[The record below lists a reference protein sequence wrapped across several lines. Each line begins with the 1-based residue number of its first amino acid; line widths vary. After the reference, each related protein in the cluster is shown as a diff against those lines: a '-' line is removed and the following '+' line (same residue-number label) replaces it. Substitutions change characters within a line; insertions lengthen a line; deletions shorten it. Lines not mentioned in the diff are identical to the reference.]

1 MRKSLKI
8 AAAATVLLLALG
20 AIVFVY
26 ANAQNTAIANAEQE
40 QTMLQYMQTY
50 AESNNSTFCE
60 PGNGAMMGHMNRM
73 RHMEENEFQWSEQF
87 LENATLSTVQGTV
100 VSQVKGILILNTDAG
115 QVRIMLPREWIVDSE
130 VVNRATLFNGT
141 FTSAGQSVT
150 IKVIES
156 TTFSNANF
164 SLNVMMG
171 YEAIN
176 ATDAHAYAVLPFNI
190 TPSS

>member
-1 MRKSLKI
+1 MKI
-8 AAAATVLLLALG
+8 ATAATVLLLALG
-20 AIVFVY
+20 TIVFVY
-26 ANAQNTAIANAEQE
+26 AYAQNSTIANAEQE

-50 AESNNSTFCE
+50 AKSNNSTFCE
-60 PGNGAMMGHMNRM
+60 PNNGTMMGHMNRM
-73 RHMEENEFQWSEQF
+73 RHMHENEFQWSEQF

-100 VSQVKGILILNTDAG
+100 VSQVKGILILNTDTG
-115 QVRIMLPREWIVDSE
+115 QVRILLPKEWTVGNE

-141 FTSAGQSVT
+141 FASAGQNVT

-176 ATDAHAYAVLPFNI
+176 ATDTHACAVLPFNI

>member
-8 AAAATVLLLALG
+8 AAAATVLFLALG

-26 ANAQNTAIANAEQE
+26 ANAQNSAIANAEQE
-40 QTMLQYMQTY
+40 QTMLQYMQTFTG
-50 AESNNSTFCE
+50 SNNNTFCE
-60 PGNGAMMGHMNRM
+60 PSNGAMMGHMNRM
-73 RHMEENEFQWSEQF
+73 HHMEENGFQWSEQF
-87 LENATLSTVQGTV
+87 LDNATLSTVQGTV
-100 VSQVKGILILNTDAG
+100 VSQVKGILILNTDTG
-115 QVRIMLPREWIVDSE
+115 QMRIMVPREWTVGNE
-130 VVNRATLFNGT
+130 VVNSATLFNGT
-141 FTSAGQSVT
+141 FASIGQNIT

-176 ATDAHAYAVLPFNI
+176 ATDTHAYAVLPFNI